1 MEQSNPSK
9 NTCTKNSP
17 VWDSRCGHLGSV
29 GGEDAV
35 VLTVQGVIVVAGGGT
50 ARRAAGAQG
59 LLGLAL
65 GAAVSGHA
73 LLACAVEEMRA
84 QKATKNEA
92 TEFRRKRDVCPSTSC
107 HVADGELAR
116 SRQASATDAGRI
128 LVRGKGHEEQVC
140 RNTGKHHTCTSYSF
154 RDGVRNFVERCQT
167 NCRDR

>member
-29 GGEDAV
+29 GGEDSV

-73 LLACAVEEMRA
+73 LLACAVE
-84 QKATKNEA
+84 K
-92 TEFRRKRDVCPSTSC
+92 
-107 HVADGELAR
+107 
-116 SRQASATDAGRI
+116 
-128 LVRGKGHEEQVC
+128 
-140 RNTGKHHTCTSYSF
+140 
-154 RDGVRNFVERCQT
+154 
-167 NCRDR
+167 